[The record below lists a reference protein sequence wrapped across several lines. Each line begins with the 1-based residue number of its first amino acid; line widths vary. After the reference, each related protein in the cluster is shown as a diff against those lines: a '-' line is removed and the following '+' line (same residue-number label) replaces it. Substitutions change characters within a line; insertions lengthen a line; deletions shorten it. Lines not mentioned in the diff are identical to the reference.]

1 MDNLRNQGSGSSTPR
16 VQGVRDV
23 RFTPSAPGIRD
34 VRYTPGGVR
43 TPSASIRQNICYPTT
58 GGTGIVGSNPQTPGT
73 NHKGNFQE
81 GMRSTPVQNTNK
93 FRLNSN
99 SVQAETADVPLNSS
113 FATQITPAE
122 KGEEVDSNNLEMN
135 ASVRQGTALSFNRS
149 VSASSINEISGTFQ
163 APNIPNVAIPT
174 SSQSELFGRILADSS
189 STPVVLS
196 ASSDTGTASHED
208 NPVKSNS
215 VSNNSDRK
223 ISPESNSNKR
233 KWSFKSPALSPNMNS
248 VAQTGVSNVETNI
261 CGVSSQTK
269 NTFKRVNSGKGL
281 NSDVLNLSS
290 ESIDANCSTSK
301 NSLNECRIPGS
312 LRVTETK
319 STFTNSA
326 SHSRQGLGNLKSRQS
341 LGIENFGDFNNNKS
355 SCSVNIRDTS
365 SNNSN
370 GNNSEVNIKTMTKS
384 KWSFKSKT
392 ITSPTVP
399 EKFSSS
405 LMGLKG
411 STDTSVAN
419 QKTEDLWQD
428 GMFTLSLITFFLYMY
443 YKWYTLITV
452 DYGMVYTV
460 PGF

>member
-1 MDNLRNQGSGSSTPR
+1 M
-16 VQGVRDV
+16 
-23 RFTPSAPGIRD
+23 
-34 VRYTPGGVR
+34 
-43 TPSASIRQNICYPTT
+43 
-58 GGTGIVGSNPQTPGT
+58 
-73 NHKGNFQE
+73 
-81 GMRSTPVQNTNK
+81 
-93 FRLNSN
+93 
-99 SVQAETADVPLNSS
+99 
-113 FATQITPAE
+113 
-122 KGEEVDSNNLEMN
+122 
-135 ASVRQGTALSFNRS
+135 
-149 VSASSINEISGTFQ
+149 
-163 APNIPNVAIPT
+163 
-174 SSQSELFGRILADSS
+174 
-189 STPVVLS
+189 
-196 ASSDTGTASHED
+196 
-208 NPVKSNS
+208 
-215 VSNNSDRK
+215 
-223 ISPESNSNKR
+223 
-233 KWSFKSPALSPNMNS
+233 
-248 VAQTGVSNVETNI
+248 
-261 CGVSSQTK
+261 
-269 NTFKRVNSGKGL
+269 
-281 NSDVLNLSS
+281 
-290 ESIDANCSTSK
+290 
-301 NSLNECRIPGS
+301 
-312 LRVTETK
+312 TETK

-392 ITSPTVP
+392 ITSPTVS

-405 LMGLKG
+405 LMGLNG